1 MRKLLVFGAVLLAL
15 SLSCA
20 EIPELLTICDN
31 TSNDFVLNPSSSHPS
46 ALQSPLK
53 SVPSIVAAD
62 SNSKLCF
69 HRLHLAFSLPVL
81 LLAGQDLLTL
91 HSVQRK

>member
-1 MRKLLVFGAVLLAL
+1 MRKLLVFGAVLLVL

-31 TSNDFVLNPSSSHPS
+31 TSNDFVLNPSSSHRS
-46 ALQSPLK
+46 ASQSPLK
-53 SVPSIVAAD
+53 SVPSIVPTD
-62 SNSKLCF
+62 SSSGLCF
-69 HRLHLAFSLPVL
+69 PRLHLAFSLQILP
-81 LLAGQDLLTL
+81 LAGQDLLTL

>member
-1 MRKLLVFGAVLLAL
+1 MKKLLVFGAVLLAL

-31 TSNDFVLNPSSSHPS
+31 TSNDFVVNPSSSHS
-46 ALQSPLK
+46 TASQSPLK
-53 SVPSIVAAD
+53 SVLSIVPAD

-69 HRLHLAFSLPVL
+69 HRLHLAFSLQVL
-81 LLAGQDLLTL
+81 LFAGQDLLTL
-91 HSVQRK
+91 HSIQRK